1 MAKRKK
7 TGTADTSTDPVTT
20 YARAVNSGK
29 IVAGPHVRNACAR
42 HLRDLK
48 DGPKRGLFWDVD
60 KANRAIGYFRD
71 VLFVDI
77 VAGDTTEGE
86 MKPFELIDWQAFI
99 VGSLFGW
106 MGPDG
111 FRRFRMAF
119 VETGKGSG
127 KSPLAAGIG
136 NYMLTAD
143 GEFRAEVYAAA
154 QKKDQAKVLFRDA
167 VAMVEKSPALSERL
181 HMSGGVEKTNIAY
194 LEKGS
199 FFRPISTEERG
210 KGQSGPRPHC
220 GLLDEIHEHS
230 TNAMVEF
237 MRAGTKGRNQA
248 LIFMITNSGSDRTSV
263 CYDYHEYGAKVCEGS
278 IEDDSMF
285 AYICALDEG
294 DDPFKDESCWAK
306 ANPSLG
312 VTITEKYL
320 REQVVQARGMPSKQN
335 LVLRLNFCVWTDAVS
350 VWINKE
356 SWDACQTDE
365 PDLSELLGL
374 PCWCGLDLSFTTDLS
389 ALATVFKRGEGFEAF
404 VDFWKPEAGLK
415 EAAEQDRVPYH
426 TWVSDGFLRVTPGRV
441 IKLPAIADRIVEIA
455 SLYDLQWLAYDKYRH
470 KELDSDLVDL
480 GIEVP
485 MVEHPQGFRRAGV
498 LRDADGNPVLGDDGK
513 PKDNPLW
520 MPDSVQEIENAVI
533 EEQISIHRNPV
544 LTWNAAS
551 AVIRQDP
558 AGTDNRVLDKRKS
571 TGRIDGVVALAMA
584 IGAAKRMP
592 GHTVPAPFVMW
603 S

>member
-1 MAKRKK
+1 MAKSKK
-7 TGTADTSTDPVTT
+7 TGKTDTSTDPVTA
-20 YARAVNSGK
+20 YAEAVDSGK

-42 HLRDLK
+42 HLKDLEE
-48 DGPKRGLFWDVD
+48 GPKRGLFWDVE
-60 KANRAIGYFRD
+60 KANRAIGFFRD

-77 VAGDTTEGE
+77 VAGDATEGE
-86 MKPFELIDWQAFI
+86 MKPFELINWQAFI

-106 MGPDG
+106 MGSDG

-119 VETGKGSG
+119 IETGKGSG
-127 KSPLAAGIG
+127 KSPLAAGVG

-143 GEFRAEVYAAA
+143 GEFRAEIYAAA

-167 VAMVEKSPALSERL
+167 VAMVDKSPALSERL

-263 CYDYHEYGAKVCEGS
+263 CYDYHEYGAKVCAGQ

-285 AYICALDEG
+285 AYICGLDEG
-294 DDPFKDESCWAK
+294 DDPFNDESCWPK

-312 VTITEKYL
+312 ITISEKYL

-335 LVLRLNFCVWTDAVS
+335 LVLRLNFCVWTDAES
-350 VWINKE
+350 TWIGKE
-356 SWDACQTDE
+356 QWDACEVE
-365 PDLSELLGL
+365 PDPERLVGRRAFG
-374 PCWCGLDLSFTTDLS
+374 GLDLSGKKDLT
-389 ALATVFKRGEGFEAF
+389 ALALVFEPDDDGVLDAF
-404 VDFWKPEAGLK
+404 VDLWTPGDTVNERVD
-415 EAAEQDRVPYH
+415 QDRVPYDV
-426 TWVSDGFLRVTPGRV
+426 WVREGYLHAPPGKTIDYTFVARR
-441 IKLPAIADRIVEIA
+441 IGELGGAHDIVEIG
-455 SLYDLQWLAYDKYRH
+455 YDRH
-470 KELDSDLVDL
+470 RIEYLVEDLDAEGVDCWDGSKEENGT
-480 GIEVP
+480 GIKLTP
-485 MVEHPQGFRRAGV
+485 HGQGFIDMGIAVEAAEEAILNGK
-498 LRDADGNPVLGDDGK
+498 LRVWVNPVL
-513 PKDNPLW
+513 
-520 MPDSVQEIENAVI
+520 
-533 EEQISIHRNPV
+533 R
-544 LTWNAAS
+544 WNVAS
-551 AVIRQDP
+551 
-558 AGTDNRVLDKRKS
+558 TVLDEDAAGNRKPNKRKA
-571 TGRIDGVVALAMA
+571 TGRIDGLVALIMA
-584 IGAAKRMP
+584 IRLATENAESGD
-592 GHTVPAPFVMW
+592 GVPFVMW